1 MRLEITEAH
10 WLDAHHEISLTELV
24 ELSGLSATD
33 VQHLVDCE
41 ALLPLNPAEP
51 IAAREAAECH
61 FSAECLTL
69 VRTASRLRDDFD
81 LDANGLA
88 LALQLLNR
96 IHELEADMRNLR
108 ARLPAER

>member
-1 MRLEITEAH
+1 MRFEITEAH

-41 ALLPLNPAEP
+41 ALLPVNLAEP
-51 IAAREAAECH
+51 PVTRETTECY
-61 FSAECLTL
+61 FSAECLAL

-81 LDANGLA
+81 LDTNGLT

-96 IHELEADMRNLR
+96 IHELEADMRKLR

>member
-1 MRLEITEAH
+1 MRFEITEAH

-51 IAAREAAECH
+51 IASETTECY

-81 LDANGLA
+81 LDTNGLT

>member
-1 MRLEITEAH
+1 MRFEITEAH
-10 WLDAHHEISLTELV
+10 WLDAHHELSLTELV
-24 ELSGLSATD
+24 ELSGLSATE
-33 VQHLVDCE
+33 VQQLVDCE
-41 ALLPLNPAEP
+41 ALSPLNPAEP
-51 IAAREAAECH
+51 LAASEITDCY

-81 LDANGLA
+81 LDANGLT

-108 ARLPAER
+108 ARLPAAR